1 MRISS
6 IVSIQMFMLFNANS
20 MKTLLYFL
28 EVVNLQP
35 RHRLESV
42 FSVAVSSMLRV
53 LKSKMFS
60 EGTDTGFQNNLHIAN
75 YVEISEDNS
84 HG

>member
-1 MRISS
+1 M
-6 IVSIQMFMLFNANS
+6 
-20 MKTLLYFL
+20 
-28 EVVNLQP
+28 NLQP

-53 LKSKMFS
+53 LKSKMVS
-60 EGTDTGFQNNLHIAN
+60 EGTDIRFLNNLHIAN